1 VRLEHDVERRDR
13 YGRLLAYVHARGV
26 MVNARLAR
34 DGYAEP
40 LTVRPNTRHEKRI
53 RTLAN
58 AARAAGRG
66 LWSACR

>member
-1 VRLEHDVERRDR
+1 MRLEHDVERRDR